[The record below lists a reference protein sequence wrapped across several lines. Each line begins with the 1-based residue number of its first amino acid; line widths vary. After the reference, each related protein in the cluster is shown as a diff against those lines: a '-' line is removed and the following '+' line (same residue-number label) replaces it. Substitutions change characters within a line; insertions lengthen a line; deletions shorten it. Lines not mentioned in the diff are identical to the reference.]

1 MCSVG
6 SKEGT
11 EDSVESHVQFKC
23 AHTHTHTHNCQSQ
36 TWVGALWIEGLL
48 REAGG
53 EDFQRIW

>member
-11 EDSVESHVQFKC
+11 EDSVKSHVQFKC
-23 AHTHTHTHNCQSQ
+23 THTHTQLPVPNMR
-36 TWVGALWIEGLL
+36 GALWIEGLL
-48 REAGG
+48 CEAGG